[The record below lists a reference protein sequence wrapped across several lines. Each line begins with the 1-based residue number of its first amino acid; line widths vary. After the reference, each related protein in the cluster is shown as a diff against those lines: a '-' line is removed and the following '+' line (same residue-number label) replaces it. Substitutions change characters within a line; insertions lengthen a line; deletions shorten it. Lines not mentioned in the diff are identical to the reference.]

1 MQTPASPIEPWAN
14 PAARR
19 VAKCLDQ
26 RGVDGVVRYV
36 QGFGRRRLAAY
47 LLGCAAAGF
56 AAATVVIERDLDRVV
71 GDEQDLAA
79 ASTGIVSVRAEEVA
93 GQVAI
98 SAATSGFDP
107 PRLPS
112 NRVGANRMKAD
123 CRWKS
128 LRCCSLMA

>member
-56 AAATVVIERDLDRVV
+56 AAATVVMS
-71 GDEQDLAA
+71 A
-79 ASTGIVSVRAEEVA
+79 T
-93 GQVAI
+93 
-98 SAATSGFDP
+98 SAAWSVTSKILRGVDRDRFG
-107 PRLPS
+107 PS
-112 NRVGANRMKAD
+112 
-123 CRWKS
+123 
-128 LRCCSLMA
+128 

>member
-26 RGVDGVVRYV
+26 LGVDGVVRYV

-56 AAATVVIERDLDRVV
+56 AAATVVM
-71 GDEQDLAA
+71 
-79 ASTGIVSVRAEEVA
+79 S
-93 GQVAI
+93 
-98 SAATSGFDP
+98 ATSTTW
-107 PRLPS
+107 S
-112 NRVGANRMKAD
+112 VTSKI
-123 CRWKS
+123 
-128 LRCCSLMA
+128 LRGVDRDRFGPN